1 MAFDW
6 PGMLFLLFLLPLFT
20 LLYVKWQQRRLA
32 ADDGGF
38 GMIQSV
44 IRNNIS
50 IRRHIPPVFFLIGI
64 AILIL
69 SLARP
74 HAVVNLPRVEGTLI
88 LAFDVSGSMA
98 ADDLEPTRME
108 AAKAAAR
115 NFVQRQPSSVKIGVV
130 TFSES
135 GFAVQAP
142 TNEQETI
149 IAAIDRLTLQ
159 RGTSLAQG
167 IIASLNAIA
176 ISLGEDAPLTND
188 PASTPESILTP
199 LPSGEYSSA
208 AIVLLTDGENN
219 APPDPFTAAQAAA
232 DRGVRIHTIGIG
244 SVTGTTL
251 HVNGFTVHTQLDEVT
266 LQEISQ
272 LTDGEY
278 FNAQDEQELQ
288 QIYEGIDLQFVT
300 KPEEIEVTSVFAGAS
315 ILTML
320 IGAMLSLLWFS
331 RLL

>member
-1 MAFDW
+1 V
-6 PGMLFLLFLLPLFT
+6 LPLFIWMYAS
-20 LLYVKWQQRRLA
+20 LQRRRLA
-32 ADDGGF
+32 ADDDGF
-38 GMIQSV
+38 GMVQSV
-44 IRNNIS
+44 LRHKTG
-50 IRRHIPPVFFLIGI
+50 IRRHIPAIFFLLGLG
-64 AILIL
+64 ILIF

-74 HAVVNLPRVEGTLI
+74 HAVANLPRVEGTLI

-98 ADDLEPTRME
+98 ADDLEPTRLE

-115 NFVQRQPSSVKIGVV
+115 NFVQRQPPSVKIGVV

-142 TNEQETI
+142 TNEQETV

-176 ISLGEDAPLTND
+176 ISLGEDPPLIGD
-188 PASTPESILTP
+188 PASTAEAMPTP
-199 LPSGEYSSA
+199 LPSGEYRSA
-208 AIVLLTDGENN
+208 VIVLLTDGENN
-219 APPDPFTAAQAAA
+219 APPDPFAVAEIAA
-232 DRGVRIHTIGIG
+232 DQGVRIHTIGIG
-244 SVTGTTL
+244 SVAGANL
-251 HVNGFTVHTQLDEVT
+251 DIEGFTVHTQLDEAT
-266 LQEISQ
+266 LQEISR

-278 FNAQDEQELQ
+278 FKAQDEQELQ

-300 KPEEIEVTSVFAGAS
+300 KPERLEVTSVFAGAS

-320 IGAMLSLLWFS
+320 IGAMLSLVWFN